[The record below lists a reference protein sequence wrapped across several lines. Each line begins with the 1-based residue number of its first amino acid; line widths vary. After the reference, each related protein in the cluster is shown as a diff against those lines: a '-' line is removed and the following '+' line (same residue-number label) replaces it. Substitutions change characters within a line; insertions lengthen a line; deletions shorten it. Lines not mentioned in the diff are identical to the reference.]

1 LPLLKFQ
8 PSYKTEFLD
17 DNQFGFTPQ
26 KSTTDAAMAVIQIT
40 EPELERGRVVFMA
53 SLDVKKPF
61 DPAWRP
67 AILKGLRDAKCPLNL
82 YQLTQDYFR
91 ERRAVISINSSK
103 MEKNITTGCPQVAC
117 CWPGFWNIQYNS
129 LLNLKYPNHMK
140 AVAFTDY
147 LVIMITGNFIREA
160 ENIANIEFSKISAWA
175 KKTNKIRFNG
185 QKSKV
190 MLMRRRK
197 NLKYRIGK

>member
-1 LPLLKFQ
+1 
-8 PSYKTEFLD
+8 
-17 DNQFGFTPQ
+17 
-26 KSTTDAAMAVIQIT
+26 
-40 EPELERGRVVFMA
+40 
-53 SLDVKKPF
+53 
-61 DPAWRP
+61 
-67 AILKGLRDAKCPLNL
+67 
-82 YQLTQDYFR
+82 
-91 ERRAVISINSSK
+91 
-103 MEKNITTGCPQVAC
+103 
-117 CWPGFWNIQYNS
+117 
-129 LLNLKYPNHMK
+129 MK